1 VRDKNKRL
9 LNEKKFQNWNE
20 LSIGGRR
27 YWIDVYGRHGW
38 TARYIKIVDECEETT
53 AFFQEIYDD
62 KGNLIEVHEKFPADK
77 GHRKIKEG

>member
-1 VRDKNKRL
+1 MRDENKRL

-27 YWIDVYGRHGW
+27 YWIDVNGRHGW
-38 TARYIKIVDECEETT
+38 TARYVKIVDESEETT
-53 AFFQEIYDD
+53 EFFQEIYDD

-77 GHRKIKEG
+77 GHKKVKGE